1 MDEGTMKS
9 ADKIG
14 ELDIYVWE
22 GEVNLLNRI
31 ALGLSGTDIN
41 IVRADEITTP
51 SIANAAHLS
60 VAMISTNVVGKYELA
75 LREHRIAAAMPVI
88 WVGALPH
95 ARKVASFS
103 GETIAKSGTW
113 LTGAA

>member
-41 IVRADEITTP
+41 IVRR
-51 SIANAAHLS
+51 L
-60 VAMISTNVVGKYELA
+60 
-75 LREHRIAAAMPVI
+75 
-88 WVGALPH
+88 
-95 ARKVASFS
+95 
-103 GETIAKSGTW
+103 
-113 LTGAA
+113 